1 MIPSEPAQVML
12 GRERPTRDA
21 GHEGLV
27 GLLCHVTQH
36 TMTQPSVFFPRP
48 TALLALAMFFMTS
61 VLKAQLDVDTLD
73 VPTATVSAV
82 QAGDQDPFAV
92 TNLGV
97 EDIQKQDAAQDVP
110 FLLRL
115 TPSAVVSSDA
125 GHGIGYTSLRIRGVD
140 QSRINVTING
150 VPLNDAESQGVFWV
164 DLPDLGSSM
173 TGLQIQ
179 RGVGTS
185 TNGPAAF
192 GATVS
197 VNTLGTLAKPGI
209 RAVLGGGSFGTQRR
223 TLAWNTGML
232 QDGWSFEGRAS
243 RIESDGWVDRATSD
257 LSSLYGRVAKRWETG
272 RLSFTTTLGHERT
285 YQAWYGVPQ
294 IVAALESTDED
305 ILNWVQGSG
314 EYNYGADTVRVADLL
329 DRRTQHNYYRY
340 ENEVDDYRQ
349 DHYQI
354 HLDQTLGDWNFG
366 GVFYATL
373 GAGFYEQFRQGDDLS
388 DYGLAPLVMGTDT
401 TFATDLVRRRWLDN
415 TLMGTSWTVSR
426 STEAFSQVYGVS
438 RSFYSG
444 DHFGE
449 LIWMDFG
456 AGAEPGDEYY
466 RSLGEKTDL
475 SAFGK
480 WSGQVSD
487 LRWHGEIQ
495 ARQVLYQ
502 TSGRDNDYS
511 EIDIQD
517 ELTFF
522 NPKAG
527 LTWTPSETLQ
537 GFVSAAVAH
546 REPARSDYLDS
557 PQDTPLRPERLL
569 DVEAGAKKRGERWAV
584 GATLYNMQYTD
595 QLVATGQLNDV
606 GNVVRVNVADSY
618 RRGVELEAGV
628 QLTSSLRLD
637 ANATLAQNKIAQFE
651 ETVYDYDGNFDYV
664 NTIVHENTDIAL
676 SPNAVAMGML
686 TFEAPEDG
694 ALAGLS
700 MSLIGKHV
708 GQQFLDNT
716 SNEGRALAAYT
727 TLDAVVR
734 LERTLSTGQA
744 LTLSVFGNNLLDAMY
759 SATGWTYSYRY
770 GGPESTVTENYVY
783 PQAGRHGFVTLAVEF

>member
-1 MIPSEPAQVML
+1 
-12 GRERPTRDA
+12 
-21 GHEGLV
+21 
-27 GLLCHVTQH
+27 
-36 TMTQPSVFFPRP
+36 MTQPSVYFPRP

-92 TNLGV
+92 TNLEV

-257 LSSLYGRVAKRWETG
+257 LSSLYGRIAKRWETG

-294 IVAALESTDED
+294 IVADPESTDED

-329 DRRTQHNYYRY
+329 DRRAQHNYYRY

-487 LRWHGEIQ
+487 LRWHGELQ

-637 ANATLAQNKIAQFE
+637 ANATFAQNKIAQFE
-651 ETVYDYDGNFDYV
+651 ETVYDYDSNFDYV

-700 MSLIGKHV
+700 VSLIGKHV

-734 LERTLSTGQA
+734 AERTLSTGQA

>member
-1 MIPSEPAQVML
+1 
-12 GRERPTRDA
+12 
-21 GHEGLV
+21 
-27 GLLCHVTQH
+27 
-36 TMTQPSVFFPRP
+36 MTQPSVYFPRP

-92 TNLGV
+92 TNLEV

-243 RIESDGWVDRATSD
+243 RITSDGWVDRASSD

-294 IVAALESTDED
+294 IVADPESTDED

-314 EYNYGADTVRVADLL
+314 EYDYGEDTVRVADLL
-329 DRRTQHNYYRY
+329 DRRAQHNYYRY

-415 TLMGTSWTVSR
+415 TLLGTSWTVSR
-426 STEAFSQVYGVS
+426 STEHYSQVYGVS

-466 RSLGEKTDL
+466 RSLGEKTDM

-606 GNVVRVNVADSY
+606 GNVVRVNVANSY

-651 ETVYDYDGNFDYV
+651 ETVYDYDSNFDYE

-700 MSLIGKHV
+700 VSLIGKHV

-727 TLDAVVR
+727 TLDAVIR
-734 LERTLSTGQA
+734 AERTLSTGQA

-759 SATGWTYSYRY
+759 SATGWTYSYRF

>member
-1 MIPSEPAQVML
+1 M
-12 GRERPTRDA
+12 
-21 GHEGLV
+21 
-27 GLLCHVTQH
+27 
-36 TMTQPSVFFPRP
+36 
-48 TALLALAMFFMTS
+48 LAMVLFFLTPL
-61 VLKAQLDVDTLD
+61 VQAQLDVDTLD

-92 TNLGV
+92 TNLEV

-243 RIESDGWVDRATSD
+243 RITSDGWVDRASSD

-294 IVAALESTDED
+294 IVADPESTDED

-314 EYNYGADTVRVADLL
+314 EYDSGADTVRVNDLL
-329 DRRTQHNYYRY
+329 DRRAQHNYYRY

-354 HLDQTLGDWNFG
+354 HLDQAIGDWNFG

-415 TLMGTSWTVSR
+415 TLMGTSWTLSR

-449 LIWMDFG
+449 LIWMDFA

-651 ETVYDYDGNFDYV
+651 ETVYDYDANFDYE
-664 NTIVHENTDIAL
+664 NIIVHENTDIAL

-700 MSLIGKHV
+700 VSLIGKHV

-734 LERTLSTGQA
+734 AERTLPTGQA
-744 LTLSVFGNNLLDAMY
+744 VTLSVFGNNLLDAMY

>member
-1 MIPSEPAQVML
+1 
-12 GRERPTRDA
+12 
-21 GHEGLV
+21 
-27 GLLCHVTQH
+27 
-36 TMTQPSVFFPRP
+36 MTQPSVLFPRP
-48 TALLALAMFFMTS
+48 TELLALAMFFMTP

-92 TNLGV
+92 TNLEV

-294 IVAALESTDED
+294 IVANPESSDED

-314 EYNYGADTVRVADLL
+314 EYDYGADTVRVADLL
-329 DRRTQHNYYRY
+329 DRRAQHNYYHY

-373 GAGFYEQFRQGDDLS
+373 GAGFYEQFRQDDDLS

-415 TLMGTSWTVSR
+415 TLLGTSWTVSR

-606 GNVVRVNVADSY
+606 GNVVRVNAADSY
-618 RRGVELEAGV
+618 RRGVELEAGA
-628 QLTSSLRLD
+628 QLTSTLRLD

-651 ETVYDYDGNFDYV
+651 ETVYDYDGNFDYENIV
-664 NTIVHENTDIAL
+664 VHENTDIAL

-686 TFEAPEDG
+686 TYEAPKDG

-700 MSLIGKHV
+700 VSLIGKHV

-734 LERTLSTGQA
+734 AERILSTGQA

-759 SATGWTYSYRY
+759 SATGWTYSYRF

>member
-1 MIPSEPAQVML
+1 
-12 GRERPTRDA
+12 
-21 GHEGLV
+21 
-27 GLLCHVTQH
+27 
-36 TMTQPSVFFPRP
+36 MTQPSVFFPRP

-82 QAGDQDPFAV
+82 QAGDHDPFAV
-92 TNLGV
+92 TNLEV

-243 RIESDGWVDRATSD
+243 RIESDGWVDRASSD

-294 IVAALESTDED
+294 IVADPESTDED

-329 DRRTQHNYYRY
+329 DRRAQHNYYRY

-373 GAGFYEQFRQGDDLS
+373 GAGFYEQFRQGDELS

-415 TLMGTSWTVSR
+415 TLLGTSWTVSR
-426 STEAFSQVYGVS
+426 STERFSQVYGVS

-466 RSLGEKTDL
+466 RSLGEKTDM

-637 ANATLAQNKIAQFE
+637 ANATLAQNKIALFE
-651 ETVYDYDGNFDYV
+651 ETVYDYDSNFDYV
-664 NTIVHENTDIAL
+664 NTIDHEKTDIAL

-700 MSLIGKHV
+700 VSLIGKHV

-734 LERTLSTGQA
+734 AERTLSTGQA

-759 SATGWTYSYRY
+759 SATGWTYSYRF

>member
-1 MIPSEPAQVML
+1 
-12 GRERPTRDA
+12 
-21 GHEGLV
+21 
-27 GLLCHVTQH
+27 
-36 TMTQPSVFFPRP
+36 MTQPSVFFPRP

-92 TNLGV
+92 TNLEV

-243 RIESDGWVDRATSD
+243 RITSDGWVDRASSD

-294 IVAALESTDED
+294 IVADPESTDED

-314 EYNYGADTVRVADLL
+314 EYDYGADTVRVADLL
-329 DRRTQHNYYRY
+329 DRRAQHNYYRY

-415 TLMGTSWTVSR
+415 TLLGTSWTVSR
-426 STEAFSQVYGVS
+426 STERFSQVYGVS

-466 RSLGEKTDL
+466 RSLGEKTDM

-522 NPKAG
+522 NPKVG

-637 ANATLAQNKIAQFE
+637 ANATLAQNKIALFE
-651 ETVYDYDGNFDYV
+651 ETVYDYDSNFDYV
-664 NTIVHENTDIAL
+664 NTIDHENTDIAL

-700 MSLIGKHV
+700 VSLIGKHV

-734 LERTLSTGQA
+734 AERTLSTGQA

-759 SATGWTYSYRY
+759 SATGWTYSYRF

>member
-1 MIPSEPAQVML
+1 
-12 GRERPTRDA
+12 
-21 GHEGLV
+21 
-27 GLLCHVTQH
+27 
-36 TMTQPSVFFPRP
+36 MTQS
-48 TALLALAMFFMTS
+48 AMFFRSLAAMIALSLCFNTP
-61 VLKAQLDVDTLD
+61 VLNAQLDVDTLNI
-73 VPTATVSAV
+73 PIAMVSAL
-82 QAGDQDPFAV
+82 QAAKQDPFAV
-92 TNLGV
+92 TNLEV

-125 GHGIGYTSLRIRGVD
+125 GHGIGYTALRIRGVD

-197 VNTLGTLAKPGI
+197 VNTLGTIAKPGI

-232 QDGWSFEGRAS
+232 HDGWSLEGRAS
-243 RIESDGWVDRATSD
+243 RITSDGWVDRASSD
-257 LSSLYGRVAKRWETG
+257 LSSLYGRVAKRWQNG

-285 YQAWYGVPQ
+285 YQAWYGVPH
-294 IVAALESTDED
+294 IVADPESTEDD
-305 ILNWVQGSG
+305 ILAWVQGSG
-314 EYNYGADTVRVADLL
+314 EYSYGADTVRVNDLL
-329 DRRTQHNYYRY
+329 ERRAQHNYYRY

-354 HLDQTLGDWNFG
+354 HLDQMLGDWNFG
-366 GVFYATL
+366 GVLYATF
-373 GAGFYEQFRQGDDLS
+373 GAGYYEQFRQDDDLLN
-388 DYGLAPLVMGTDT
+388 YGLDPLVMGADT
-401 TFATDLVRRRWLDN
+401 LFVTDLVRRRWLDN
-415 TLMGTSWTVSR
+415 TLVGTSWTLSR
-426 STEAFSQVYGVS
+426 SSRPFSQVYGVS
-438 RSFYSG
+438 RSFYAG

-449 LIWMDFG
+449 LIWMDFA

-480 WSGQVSD
+480 WSGEVSG
-487 LRWHGEIQ
+487 LRWHVEAHI
-495 ARQVLYQ
+495 RQVLYQ

-511 EIDIQD
+511 LIDIRD

-527 LTWTPSETLQ
+527 LTWTPSEMLQ

-546 REPARSDYLDS
+546 REPSRSDYLDS
-557 PQDTPLRPERLL
+557 PQDSPLRPERLL
-569 DVEAGAKKRGERWAV
+569 DLEAGAKTGGDRWAAGV
-584 GATLYNMQYTD
+584 TLYNMQYTD

-606 GNVVRVNVADSY
+606 GNVVRVNVADSH
-618 RRGVELEAGV
+618 RRGAEFEAGV
-628 QLTSSLRLD
+628 QLTPALRLD
-637 ANATLAQNKIAQFE
+637 ANASFSQNRIAQFE
-651 ETVYDYDGNFDYV
+651 ETVYDYDSDFVFENI
-664 NTIVHENTDIAL
+664 IVHENTDIAL
-676 SPNAVAMGML
+676 SPNVVAMGML
-686 TFEAPEDG
+686 TVEAPKES

-700 MSLIGKHV
+700 VSLIGKHV

-716 SNEGRALAAYT
+716 SHEGRALSAYT
-727 TLDAVVR
+727 TLDAVLR
-734 LERTLSTGQA
+734 AERVLTTGQT
-744 LTLSVFGNNLLDAMY
+744 LTLSLFGNNLLDVVY
-759 SATGWTYSYRY
+759 SATGWTYTYMY
-770 GGPESTVTENYVY
+770 GGLGTETTENFVY
-783 PQAGRHGFVTLAVEF
+783 PQAGRHGFLTLAVEF

>member
-1 MIPSEPAQVML
+1 
-12 GRERPTRDA
+12 
-21 GHEGLV
+21 
-27 GLLCHVTQH
+27 
-36 TMTQPSVFFPRP
+36 MTQPSVLFPRP
-48 TALLALAMFFMTS
+48 TALLALAMFFMTP

-92 TNLGV
+92 TNLEV

-294 IVAALESTDED
+294 IVANPESTDED

-314 EYNYGADTVRVADLL
+314 EYDYGADTVRVADLL
-329 DRRTQHNYYRY
+329 DRRAQHNYYHY

-373 GAGFYEQFRQGDDLS
+373 GAGFYEQFRQDDDLS

-415 TLMGTSWTVSR
+415 TLLGTSWTVSR

-606 GNVVRVNVADSY
+606 GNVVRVNAADSY
-618 RRGVELEAGV
+618 RRGVELEAGA
-628 QLTSSLRLD
+628 QLTSTLRLD

-651 ETVYDYDGNFDYV
+651 ETVYDYDGNFDYENIV
-664 NTIVHENTDIAL
+664 VHENTDIAL

-686 TFEAPEDG
+686 TYEGPKDG

-700 MSLIGKHV
+700 VSLIGKHV

-734 LERTLSTGQA
+734 AERILSTGQA

-759 SATGWTYSYRY
+759 SATGWTYSYRF

>member
-1 MIPSEPAQVML
+1 
-12 GRERPTRDA
+12 
-21 GHEGLV
+21 
-27 GLLCHVTQH
+27 
-36 TMTQPSVFFPRP
+36 MTQPSVLFPRP
-48 TALLALAMFFMTS
+48 TALLALAMFFMTP

-92 TNLGV
+92 TNLEV

-243 RIESDGWVDRATSD
+243 RITSEGWVDRASSD

-294 IVAALESTDED
+294 IVANPESSDED

-314 EYNYGADTVRVADLL
+314 EYDYGADTVRVADLL
-329 DRRTQHNYYRY
+329 DRRAQHNYYHY

-373 GAGFYEQFRQGDDLS
+373 GAGFYEQFRQDDDLS

-415 TLMGTSWTVSR
+415 TLLGTSWTVSR

-606 GNVVRVNVADSY
+606 GNVVRVNAADSY
-618 RRGVELEAGV
+618 RRGVELEAGA
-628 QLTSSLRLD
+628 QLTSTLRLD

-651 ETVYDYDGNFDYV
+651 ETVYDYDGNFDYENIV
-664 NTIVHENTDIAL
+664 VHENTDIAL

-686 TFEAPEDG
+686 TYEAPKDG

-700 MSLIGKHV
+700 VSLIGKHV

-734 LERTLSTGQA
+734 AERILSTGQA

-759 SATGWTYSYRY
+759 SATGWTYSYRF

>member
-1 MIPSEPAQVML
+1 
-12 GRERPTRDA
+12 
-21 GHEGLV
+21 
-27 GLLCHVTQH
+27 
-36 TMTQPSVFFPRP
+36 MTQPSVYFPRP

-92 TNLGV
+92 TNLEV

-257 LSSLYGRVAKRWETG
+257 LSSLYGRIAKRWETG

-294 IVAALESTDED
+294 IVADPESTDED

-329 DRRTQHNYYRY
+329 DRRAQHNYYRY

-456 AGAEPGDEYY
+456 TGAEPGDEYY

-487 LRWHGEIQ
+487 LRWHGELQ

-637 ANATLAQNKIAQFE
+637 ANATFAQNKIAQFE
-651 ETVYDYDGNFDYV
+651 ETVYDYDSNFDYV

-700 MSLIGKHV
+700 VSLIGKHV

-734 LERTLSTGQA
+734 AERTLSTGQA

>member
-1 MIPSEPAQVML
+1 MFSNKQAAM
-12 GRERPTRDA
+12 
-21 GHEGLV
+21 
-27 GLLCHVTQH
+27 VT
-36 TMTQPSVFFPRP
+36 
-48 TALLALAMFFMTS
+48 LAMCLSTP
-61 VLKAQLDVDTLD
+61 VLKAQLNVDTLS

-92 TNLGV
+92 TNLKV

-125 GHGIGYTSLRIRGVD
+125 GHGIGYTALRIRGVD

-197 VNTLGTLAKPGI
+197 VNTLGTIAKPGI

-232 QDGWSFEGRAS
+232 EDGWSFEGRAS
-243 RIESDGWVDRATSD
+243 RITSEGWVDRASSD
-257 LSSLYGRVAKRWETG
+257 LSSLYGRIAKRWDTG
-272 RLSFTTTLGHERT
+272 RLSLTTTLGHERT
-285 YQAWYGVPQ
+285 YQAWYGVPS
-294 IVAALESTDED
+294 IVANPESTEED
-305 ILNWVQGSG
+305 ILTWVQGSG
-314 EYNYGADTVRVADLL
+314 EYSYGADTIRVNDLL
-329 DRRTQHNYYRY
+329 ERRAQHNYYRY

-349 DHYQI
+349 DHHQI
-354 HLDQTLGDWNFG
+354 HLDQLLGDWNFG
-366 GVFYATL
+366 GVLYVTF
-373 GAGFYEQFRQGDDLS
+373 GAGFYEQFRQDDDLAN
-388 DYGLAPLVMGTDT
+388 YGLTPLVMGTDT
-401 TFATDLVRRRWLDN
+401 TFVTDLVRRRWLDN
-415 TLMGTSWTVSR
+415 TLVGTSWTLSR
-426 STEAFSQVYGVS
+426 STKSLSQVYGVS
-438 RSFYSG
+438 RSMYTG
-444 DHFGE
+444 NHFGE
-449 LIWMDFG
+449 LVWMDFA
-456 AGAEPGDEYY
+456 AGAKPGDEYY

-480 WSGQVSD
+480 WSGQVWD
-487 LRWHGEIQ
+487 LRWHAEAQ
-495 ARQVLYQ
+495 MRQVLYQ

-511 EIDIQD
+511 VIDLRD

-527 LTWTPSETLQ
+527 LTWIPSERTQ

-546 REPARSDYLDS
+546 REPARADYLDS
-557 PQDTPLRPERLL
+557 PQDSPLRPERLL
-569 DVEAGAKKRGERWAV
+569 DVEAGAKTRGARWAAGV
-584 GATLYNMQYTD
+584 TLYNMQYTD

-606 GNVVRVNVADSY
+606 GNVVRVNVEDSH
-618 RRGVELEAGV
+618 RRGVEFETGV
-628 QLTSSLRLD
+628 QVTPALRLD
-637 ANATLAQNKIAQFE
+637 ANASFSQNKIAQFE
-651 ETVYDYDGNFDYV
+651 ETVYDYDNNF
-664 NTIVHENTDIAL
+664 NFENIIVHENTDIAL
-676 SPNAVAMGML
+676 SPHVVAMGML
-686 TFEAPEDG
+686 TLEAPKEG
-694 ALAGLS
+694 VLAGLS
-700 MSLIGKHV
+700 LSLIGKHV

-727 TLDAVVR
+727 TLDAVLR
-734 LERTLSTGQA
+734 AERMLSTGQN
-744 LTLSVFGNNLLDAMY
+744 LTLSLFGNNLLDAVY
-759 SATGWTYSYRY
+759 SATGWTYTYMV
-770 GGPESTVTENYVY
+770 GGLGTETTENFVY

>member
-1 MIPSEPAQVML
+1 
-12 GRERPTRDA
+12 
-21 GHEGLV
+21 
-27 GLLCHVTQH
+27 
-36 TMTQPSVFFPRP
+36 MTQPSVFFPRP

-744 LTLSVFGNNLLDAMY
+744 LTLSVFGNNLLDTMY

>member
-1 MIPSEPAQVML
+1 
-12 GRERPTRDA
+12 
-21 GHEGLV
+21 
-27 GLLCHVTQH
+27 
-36 TMTQPSVFFPRP
+36 MTQPSVLFPRP
-48 TALLALAMFFMTS
+48 TALLALAMFFMTP

-92 TNLGV
+92 TNLEV

-294 IVAALESTDED
+294 IVANPESTDED

-314 EYNYGADTVRVADLL
+314 EYDYGADTVRVADLL
-329 DRRTQHNYYRY
+329 DRRAQHNYYHY

-373 GAGFYEQFRQGDDLS
+373 GAGFYEQFRQDDDLS

-415 TLMGTSWTVSR
+415 TLLGTSWTVSR
-426 STEAFSQVYGVS
+426 TTEAFSQVYGVS

-606 GNVVRVNVADSY
+606 GNVVRVNAADSY
-618 RRGVELEAGV
+618 RRGVELEAGA
-628 QLTSSLRLD
+628 QLTSTLRLD

-651 ETVYDYDGNFDYV
+651 ETVYDYDGNFDYENIV
-664 NTIVHENTDIAL
+664 VHENTDIAL

-686 TFEAPEDG
+686 TYEGPKDG

-700 MSLIGKHV
+700 VSLIGKHV

-734 LERTLSTGQA
+734 AERILSTGQA

-759 SATGWTYSYRY
+759 SATGWTYSYRF

>member
-1 MIPSEPAQVML
+1 
-12 GRERPTRDA
+12 
-21 GHEGLV
+21 
-27 GLLCHVTQH
+27 
-36 TMTQPSVFFPRP
+36 
-48 TALLALAMFFMTS
+48 MFFMTS
-61 VLKAQLDVDTLD
+61 VVKAQLDVDTLD

-92 TNLGV
+92 TNLEA

-125 GHGIGYTSLRIRGVD
+125 GHGIGYSSLRIRGVD

-150 VPLNDAESQGVFWV
+150 VPLNDPESQGVFWV

-185 TNGPAAF
+185 TNGPGAF

-197 VNTLGTLAKPGI
+197 VNTLGTLAKSGI
-209 RAVLGGGSFGTQRR
+209 RAVPGGGSFGTQRR
-223 TLAWNTGML
+223 TFAWNTGML

-243 RIESDGWVDRATSD
+243 RITSEGWVDRASSD

-285 YQAWYGVPQ
+285 YQAWNGVPQ
-294 IVAALESTDED
+294 IVAAPESTEED

-314 EYNYGADTVRVADLL
+314 EYDYGADTVRVADLL
-329 DRRTQHNYYRY
+329 DRRAQHNYYRY
-340 ENEVDDYRQ
+340 ENEVDNYRQ
-349 DHYQI
+349 DHYQV
-354 HLDQTLGDWNFG
+354 HLDQTFGDWNFG

-373 GAGFYEQFRQGDDLS
+373 GAGFYEQFREGDDLS

-415 TLMGTSWTVSR
+415 TLLGTSWTVSR
-426 STEAFSQVYGVS
+426 STERLSQVYGVS

-480 WSGQVSD
+480 WSGEVSD
-487 LRWHGEIQ
+487 FRWHGEIQ

-527 LTWTPSETLQ
+527 LTWTPSETMQ

-569 DVEAGAKKRGERWAV
+569 DVEAGFKKRGERWAL

-595 QLVATGQLNDV
+595 QLVVTGQLNDV

-618 RRGVELEAGV
+618 RRGVELEAGL
-628 QLTSSLRLD
+628 QLTSALRLD

-651 ETVYDYDGNFDYV
+651 ETVYDYDSNFDYENIV
-664 NTIVHENTDIAL
+664 VHENTDIAL

-686 TFEAPEDG
+686 TYEAPKDG

-700 MSLIGKHV
+700 VSLIGKHV

-716 SNEGRALAAYT
+716 SNEGCVLAAYT

-734 LERTLSTGQA
+734 AEHTLPTGQA

>member
-1 MIPSEPAQVML
+1 
-12 GRERPTRDA
+12 
-21 GHEGLV
+21 
-27 GLLCHVTQH
+27 
-36 TMTQPSVFFPRP
+36 MTQPSVLFPRP
-48 TALLALAMFFMTS
+48 TALLALAMFFMTP

-92 TNLGV
+92 TNLEV

-294 IVAALESTDED
+294 IVANPESTDED

-314 EYNYGADTVRVADLL
+314 EYDYGADTVRVADLL
-329 DRRTQHNYYRY
+329 DRRAQHNYYHY

-373 GAGFYEQFRQGDDLS
+373 GAGFYEQFRQDDDLS

-415 TLMGTSWTVSR
+415 TLLGTSWTVSR
-426 STEAFSQVYGVS
+426 FTEAFSQVYGVS

-606 GNVVRVNVADSY
+606 GNVVRVNAADSY
-618 RRGVELEAGV
+618 RRGVELEAGA
-628 QLTSSLRLD
+628 QLTSTLRLD

-651 ETVYDYDGNFDYV
+651 ETVYDYDGNFDYENNV
-664 NTIVHENTDIAL
+664 VHENTDIAL

-686 TFEAPEDG
+686 TYETPKDG

-700 MSLIGKHV
+700 VSLIGKHV

-734 LERTLSTGQA
+734 AERILSTGQA

-759 SATGWTYSYRY
+759 SATGWTYSYRF

>member
-1 MIPSEPAQVML
+1 
-12 GRERPTRDA
+12 
-21 GHEGLV
+21 
-27 GLLCHVTQH
+27 
-36 TMTQPSVFFPRP
+36 MTQPSVLFPRP
-48 TALLALAMFFMTS
+48 TELLALAMFFMTP

-92 TNLGV
+92 TNLEV

-294 IVAALESTDED
+294 IVANPESSDED

-314 EYNYGADTVRVADLL
+314 EYDYGADTVRVADLL
-329 DRRTQHNYYRY
+329 DRRAQHNYYHY

-373 GAGFYEQFRQGDDLS
+373 GAGFYEQFRQDDDLS

-415 TLMGTSWTVSR
+415 TLLGTSWTVSR

-606 GNVVRVNVADSY
+606 GNVVRVNAADSY
-618 RRGVELEAGV
+618 RRGVELEAGA
-628 QLTSSLRLD
+628 QLTSTLRLD

-651 ETVYDYDGNFDYV
+651 ETVYDYDGNFDYENIV
-664 NTIVHENTDIAL
+664 VHENTDIAL

-686 TFEAPEDG
+686 TYEAPKDG

-700 MSLIGKHV
+700 VSLIGKHV

-734 LERTLSTGQA
+734 AERILSTGQA

-759 SATGWTYSYRY
+759 SSTGWTYSYRF

>member
-1 MIPSEPAQVML
+1 
-12 GRERPTRDA
+12 
-21 GHEGLV
+21 
-27 GLLCHVTQH
+27 
-36 TMTQPSVFFPRP
+36 MTQPSIFRLGA
-48 TALLALAMFFMTS
+48 TALSFLFLGFAAL
-61 VLKAQLDVDTLD
+61 AQLDVDTTQ
-73 VPTATVSAV
+73 VATATVAAV
-82 QAGDQDPFAV
+82 QAGENDPFSV
-92 TNLGV
+92 TNLDAS
-97 EDIQKQDAAQDVP
+97 DIQSQDAAQDVP

-125 GHGIGYTSLRIRGVD
+125 GHGVGYTSLRIRGVD

-164 DLPDLGSSM
+164 DLPDLGSSV

-243 RIESDGWVDRATSD
+243 RITSDGWVDRATSD

-294 IVAALESTDED
+294 IVANPESTEEE

-314 EYNYGADTVRVADLL
+314 EYDYGADTVRVNDLL
-329 DRRTQHNYYRY
+329 DRRARHNYYLY
-340 ENEVDDYRQ
+340 DFEVEDYRQ

-354 HLDQTLGDWNFG
+354 PLDQSYGDWNVG
-366 GVFYATL
+366 GVLYATL
-373 GAGFYEQFRQGDDLS
+373 GAGFYEQFRQDDDLS
-388 DYGLAPLVMGTDT
+388 DYGLSPFVLGADT

-415 TLMGTSWTVSR
+415 TLLGTSWTVSH
-426 STEAFSQVYGVS
+426 STERFSQVYGVS
-438 RSFYSG
+438 QSFYSG

-449 LIWMDFG
+449 LIWMDFA

-466 RSLGEKTDL
+466 RSLGEKSDL

-480 WSGQVSD
+480 WSGRVSD
-487 LRWHGEIQ
+487 FRWHGELQ
-495 ARQVLYQ
+495 MRQVLYQ

-511 EIDIQD
+511 EIDIKD
-517 ELTFF
+517 ELSFF

-527 LTWTPSETLQ
+527 LTWMPSETLQ

-557 PQDTPLRPERLL
+557 PQDTPLRPERLF
-569 DVEAGAKKRGERWAV
+569 DVEAGIKKRGDRWAV

-606 GNVVRVNVADSY
+606 GNVVRVNVKDSY
-618 RRGVELEAGV
+618 RRGVELEAGL
-628 QLTSSLRLD
+628 QLTSSLRFD
-637 ANATLAQNKIAQFE
+637 ANATLAENKIAQFE
-651 ETVYDYDGNFDYV
+651 ETVYDYDLYNPKV
-664 NTIVHENTDIAL
+664 NSTTKTL
-676 SPNAVAMGML
+676 SPREHRHRAFTDAVAMGML
-686 TFEAPEDG
+686 TLKLLRTVP
-694 ALAGLS
+694 AGLS
-700 MSLIGKHV
+700 VSLIGKHV

-734 LERTLSTGQA
+734 AERTLPTGQA
-744 LTLSVFGNNLLDAMY
+744 VTLSVFGNNLLDAMY
-759 SATGWTYSYRY
+759 SATGWTYSYRF
-770 GGPESTVTENYVY
+770 GGPGSTVTENYVY

>member
-1 MIPSEPAQVML
+1 
-12 GRERPTRDA
+12 
-21 GHEGLV
+21 
-27 GLLCHVTQH
+27 
-36 TMTQPSVFFPRP
+36 MTQPSLFSPRP
-48 TALLALAMFFMTS
+48 TVLLALTMFFMAS
-61 VLKAQLDVDTLD
+61 VVKAQLDVDTLD

-92 TNLGV
+92 TNLEA

-150 VPLNDAESQGVFWV
+150 VPLNDPESQGVFWV

-185 TNGPAAF
+185 TNGPGAF

-243 RIESDGWVDRATSD
+243 RITSEGWVDRASSD

-272 RLSFTTTLGHERT
+272 RLSFTSTLGHERT
-285 YQAWYGVPQ
+285 YQAWNGVPQ
-294 IVAALESTDED
+294 IVAAPESTEED

-314 EYNYGADTVRVADLL
+314 EYDYGADTVRVADLL
-329 DRRTQHNYYRY
+329 DRRAQHNYYRY
-340 ENEVDDYRQ
+340 ENEVDNYRQ
-349 DHYQI
+349 DHYQV
-354 HLDQTLGDWNFG
+354 HLDQTFGDWNFG
-366 GVFYATL
+366 GVLYATL
-373 GAGFYEQFRQGDDLS
+373 GAGFYEQFREGDDLS

-415 TLMGTSWTVSR
+415 TLLGTSWTVSR
-426 STEAFSQVYGVS
+426 STERLSQVYGVS

-480 WSGQVSD
+480 WSGEVSD
-487 LRWHGEIQ
+487 FRWHGEIQ

-527 LTWTPSETLQ
+527 LTWTPSETMQ

-569 DVEAGAKKRGERWAV
+569 DVEAGFKKRGERWAL

-595 QLVATGQLNDV
+595 QLVVTGQLNDV

-618 RRGVELEAGV
+618 RRGVELEAGL
-628 QLTSSLRLD
+628 QLTSALRLD

-651 ETVYDYDGNFDYV
+651 ETVYDYDDNFDYENIV
-664 NTIVHENTDIAL
+664 VHENTDIAL

-686 TFEAPEDG
+686 TYEAPKDG

-700 MSLIGKHV
+700 VSLIGKHV

-734 LERTLSTGQA
+734 AEHTLPTGQA
-744 LTLSVFGNNLLDAMY
+744 LTLSVFGNNLLNAMY

>member
-1 MIPSEPAQVML
+1 
-12 GRERPTRDA
+12 
-21 GHEGLV
+21 
-27 GLLCHVTQH
+27 
-36 TMTQPSVFFPRP
+36 MTQSGVFSSCQTSV
-48 TALLALAMFFMTS
+48 LALAMFFMTP
-61 VLKAQLDVDTLD
+61 VLKAQLDLDTLD

-82 QAGDQDPFAV
+82 QAGDRDPFAV
-92 TNLGV
+92 TNLRV

-197 VNTLGTLAKPGI
+197 VNTLGALAKPGI
-209 RAVLGGGSFGTQRR
+209 RAVVGGGSFGTHRR
-223 TLAWNTGML
+223 TLAWSTGML

-243 RIESDGWVDRATSD
+243 RITSEGWVDRATSD

-285 YQAWYGVPQ
+285 YQAWFGVPQ
-294 IVAALESTDED
+294 IVANPESTEED
-305 ILNWVQGSG
+305 ILAWVQGSG
-314 EYNYGADTVRVADLL
+314 EYDYGADTVRVNDLL
-329 DRRTQHNYYRY
+329 DRRAQHNYYRY

-349 DHYQI
+349 DHVQI
-354 HLDQTLGDWNFG
+354 HLDQSLGDWTFG

-415 TLMGTSWTVSR
+415 TLLGTSWTASR
-426 STEAFSQVYGVS
+426 SNERISQVYGVS

-449 LIWMDFG
+449 LIWMDFA
-456 AGAEPGDEYY
+456 AGSEPGDEYY

-487 LRWHGEIQ
+487 FRWHGELQ
-495 ARQVLYQ
+495 ARQVFYQ

-511 EIDIQD
+511 EIDIED
-517 ELTFF
+517 ELLFF

-527 LTWTPSETLQ
+527 LTWSPSETLQ
-537 GFVSAAVAH
+537 GFLSAAVAH

-557 PQDTPLRPERLL
+557 PQDMPLRPERLL
-569 DVEAGAKKRGERWAV
+569 DVEAGAQKRGERWAL
-584 GATLYNMQYTD
+584 GATLYHMHYAD

-618 RRGVELEAGV
+618 RRGVEMEAGV
-628 QLTSSLRLD
+628 QLTSALRLD
-637 ANATLAQNKIAQFE
+637 ANATLSQNKIAQFE
-651 ETVYDYDGNFDYV
+651 ETVYDYDSTFDYENV
-664 NTIVHENTDIAL
+664 VVHENTDIAL

-686 TFEAPEDG
+686 TLEAPENG
-694 ALAGLS
+694 AFAGLS
-700 MSLIGKHV
+700 LSLIGKHV

-716 SNEGRALAAYT
+716 ANEERALPAYT

-734 LERTLSTGQA
+734 AERTLPTGQA
-744 LTLSVFGNNLLDAMY
+744 WTLSVFGNNLLDAMY

>member
-1 MIPSEPAQVML
+1 
-12 GRERPTRDA
+12 
-21 GHEGLV
+21 
-27 GLLCHVTQH
+27 
-36 TMTQPSVFFPRP
+36 
-48 TALLALAMFFMTS
+48 MFFRSLAAMIALSLCFNTP
-61 VLKAQLDVDTLD
+61 VLNAQLDVDTLNI
-73 VPTATVSAV
+73 PIAMVSAL
-82 QAGDQDPFAV
+82 QAAKQDPFAV
-92 TNLGV
+92 TNLEV

-125 GHGIGYTSLRIRGVD
+125 GHGIGYTALRIRGVD

-197 VNTLGTLAKPGI
+197 VNTLGTIAKPGI

-232 QDGWSFEGRAS
+232 HDGWSLEGRAS
-243 RIESDGWVDRATSD
+243 RITSDGWVDRASSD
-257 LSSLYGRVAKRWETG
+257 LSSLYGRVAKRWQNG

-285 YQAWYGVPQ
+285 YQAWYGVPH
-294 IVAALESTDED
+294 IVADPESTEDD
-305 ILNWVQGSG
+305 ILAWVQGSG
-314 EYNYGADTVRVADLL
+314 EYSYGADTVRVNDLL
-329 DRRTQHNYYRY
+329 ERRAQHNYYRY

-354 HLDQTLGDWNFG
+354 HLDQMLGDWNFG
-366 GVFYATL
+366 GVLYATF
-373 GAGFYEQFRQGDDLS
+373 GAGYYEQFRQDDDLLN
-388 DYGLAPLVMGTDT
+388 YGLDPLVMGADT
-401 TFATDLVRRRWLDN
+401 LFVTDLVRRRWLDN
-415 TLMGTSWTVSR
+415 TLVGTSWTLSR
-426 STEAFSQVYGVS
+426 SSRPFSQVYGVS
-438 RSFYSG
+438 RSFYAG

-449 LIWMDFG
+449 LIWMDFA

-480 WSGQVSD
+480 WSGEVSG
-487 LRWHGEIQ
+487 LRWHVEAHI
-495 ARQVLYQ
+495 RQVLYQ

-511 EIDIQD
+511 LIDIRD

-527 LTWTPSETLQ
+527 LTWTPSEMLQ

-546 REPARSDYLDS
+546 REPSRSDYLDS
-557 PQDTPLRPERLL
+557 PQDSPLRPERLL
-569 DVEAGAKKRGERWAV
+569 DLEAGAKTGGDRWAAGV
-584 GATLYNMQYTD
+584 TLYNMQYTD

-606 GNVVRVNVADSY
+606 GNVVRVNVADSH
-618 RRGVELEAGV
+618 RRGAEFEAGV
-628 QLTSSLRLD
+628 QLTPALRLD
-637 ANATLAQNKIAQFE
+637 ANASFSQNRIAQFE
-651 ETVYDYDGNFDYV
+651 ETVYDYDSDFVFENI
-664 NTIVHENTDIAL
+664 IVHENTDIAL
-676 SPNAVAMGML
+676 SPNVVAMGML
-686 TFEAPEDG
+686 TVEAPKES

-700 MSLIGKHV
+700 VSLIGKHV

-716 SNEGRALAAYT
+716 SHEGRALSAYT
-727 TLDAVVR
+727 TLDAVLR
-734 LERTLSTGQA
+734 AERVLTTGQT
-744 LTLSVFGNNLLDAMY
+744 LTLSLFGNNLLDVVY
-759 SATGWTYSYRY
+759 SATGWTYTYMY
-770 GGPESTVTENYVY
+770 GGLGTETTENFVY
-783 PQAGRHGFVTLAVEF
+783 PQAGRHGFLTLAVEF

>member
-1 MIPSEPAQVML
+1 
-12 GRERPTRDA
+12 
-21 GHEGLV
+21 
-27 GLLCHVTQH
+27 
-36 TMTQPSVFFPRP
+36 MTQSTLFS
-48 TALLALAMFFMTS
+48 TGATGMLTLALSFLTPAFQ
-61 VLKAQLDVDTLD
+61 AQIDVDTLE
-73 VPTATVSAV
+73 VATATVSAV

-92 TNLGV
+92 TNFEA
-97 EDIQKQDAAQDVP
+97 EDIQRQDAAQDVP

-150 VPLNDAESQGVFWV
+150 VPLNDAESQGVYWV

-197 VNTLGTLAKPGI
+197 VNTLGTLANPGI
-209 RAVLGGGSFGTQRR
+209 RAVLGGGSFGTLRR

-243 RIESDGWVDRATSD
+243 RITSDGWVDRATSN
-257 LSSLYGRVAKRWETG
+257 LSSLYGRVAKRWNSG
-272 RLSFTTTLGHERT
+272 RLSFTSMLGHERT
-285 YQAWYGVPQ
+285 FQAWYGVPK
-294 IVAALESTDED
+294 IAVDSESTDED
-305 ILNWVQGSG
+305 ILNWAEGSY
-314 EYNYGADTVRVADLL
+314 EYNYGADTVRINDLL
-329 DRRTQHNYYRY
+329 DRRARHNYYRY
-340 ENEVDDYRQ
+340 ENEVDNYSQ
-349 DHYQI
+349 NHYQV
-354 HLDQTLGDWNFG
+354 HLDQSFGNWSLG

-373 GAGFYEQFRQGDDLS
+373 GAGYYEQFRRGDELSNYGLSPLVLGDD
-388 DYGLAPLVMGTDT
+388 T
-401 TFATDLVRRRWLDN
+401 TLTTDLVRRRWLDN
-415 TLMGTSWTVSR
+415 ILTGTSWTVSQT
-426 STEAFSQVYGVS
+426 SGSISQVYGVS

-449 LIWMDFG
+449 LIWMDF
-456 AGAEPGDEYY
+456 ASGAEPGDEYY
-466 RSLGEKTDL
+466 RSLGEKTDM

-480 WSGQVSD
+480 WSGHISKI
-487 LRWHGEIQ
+487 RWHAEAQ
-495 ARQVLYQ
+495 MRQVLYE
-502 TSGRDNDYS
+502 TTGRDNDYS
-511 EIDIQD
+511 EIDIRD
-517 ELTFF
+517 DLTFF
-522 NPKAG
+522 NPKG
-527 LTWTPSETLQ
+527 GVTWTPSETLQ
-537 GFVSAAVAH
+537 GFLSFAVAH

-557 PQDTPLRPERLL
+557 PQDTPLKPERLL
-569 DVEAGAKKRGERWAV
+569 DFEAGTKKRGDGWAF

-606 GNVVRVNVADSY
+606 GNVVRVNVEDSY

-628 QLTSSLRLD
+628 QLTPAFRFD
-637 ANATLAQNKIAQFE
+637 ANATFSQNKIAEFE
-651 ETVYDYDGNFDYV
+651 ETVYDYSDDFEYENR
-664 NTIVHENTDIAL
+664 IVHEDTDIAL

-694 ALAGLS
+694 AFAGLS
-700 MSLIGKHV
+700 FSLIGKHV

-716 SNEGRALAAYT
+716 TNDNRSLDAYT

-734 LERTLSTGQA
+734 VERSLATGQN

-759 SATGWTYSYRY
+759 SATGWTYSYRF
-770 GGPESTVTENYVY
+770 GGEESTVTENYVY
-783 PQAGRHGFVTLAVEF
+783 PQAGRHGFVTMAVEF

>member
-1 MIPSEPAQVML
+1 
-12 GRERPTRDA
+12 
-21 GHEGLV
+21 
-27 GLLCHVTQH
+27 
-36 TMTQPSVFFPRP
+36 MTQPSVLFPRP
-48 TALLALAMFFMTS
+48 TALLALAMFFMTP

-92 TNLGV
+92 TNLEV

-294 IVAALESTDED
+294 IVANPESTDED

-314 EYNYGADTVRVADLL
+314 EYDYGADTVRVADLL
-329 DRRTQHNYYRY
+329 DRRAQHNYYHY

-373 GAGFYEQFRQGDDLS
+373 GAGFYEQFRQDDDLS

-415 TLMGTSWTVSR
+415 TLLGTSWTVSR
-426 STEAFSQVYGVS
+426 ATEAFSQVYGVS

-606 GNVVRVNVADSY
+606 GNVVRVNAADSY
-618 RRGVELEAGV
+618 RRGVELEAGA
-628 QLTSSLRLD
+628 QLTSTLRLD

-651 ETVYDYDGNFDYV
+651 ETVYDYDGNFDYENIV
-664 NTIVHENTDIAL
+664 VHENTDIAL

-686 TFEAPEDG
+686 TYEGPKDG

-700 MSLIGKHV
+700 VSLIGKHV

-734 LERTLSTGQA
+734 AERILSTGQA

-759 SATGWTYSYRY
+759 SATGWTYSYRF

>member
-1 MIPSEPAQVML
+1 
-12 GRERPTRDA
+12 
-21 GHEGLV
+21 
-27 GLLCHVTQH
+27 
-36 TMTQPSVFFPRP
+36 MTQPSVLFPRP
-48 TALLALAMFFMTS
+48 TELLALAMFFMTP

-92 TNLGV
+92 TNLEV

-294 IVAALESTDED
+294 IVANPESSDED

-314 EYNYGADTVRVADLL
+314 EYDYGADTVRVADLL
-329 DRRTQHNYYRY
+329 DRRAQHNYYHY

-373 GAGFYEQFRQGDDLS
+373 GAGFYEQFRQDDDLS

-415 TLMGTSWTVSR
+415 TLLGTSWTVSR

-606 GNVVRVNVADSY
+606 GNVVRVNAADSY
-618 RRGVELEAGV
+618 RRGVELEAGA
-628 QLTSSLRLD
+628 QLTSTLRLD

-651 ETVYDYDGNFDYV
+651 ETVYDYDGNFDYENIV
-664 NTIVHENTDIAL
+664 VHENTGIAL

-686 TFEAPEDG
+686 TYEAPKDG

-700 MSLIGKHV
+700 VSLIGKHV

-734 LERTLSTGQA
+734 AERILSTGQA

-759 SATGWTYSYRY
+759 SATGWTYSYRF

>member
-1 MIPSEPAQVML
+1 
-12 GRERPTRDA
+12 
-21 GHEGLV
+21 
-27 GLLCHVTQH
+27 
-36 TMTQPSVFFPRP
+36 MTQPSVFFPRP

-92 TNLGV
+92 TNLEV

-243 RIESDGWVDRATSD
+243 RIESDGWVDRASSD

-294 IVAALESTDED
+294 IVADPESTDED

-329 DRRTQHNYYRY
+329 DRRAQHNYYRY

-388 DYGLAPLVMGTDT
+388 DYGLAPLVTGTDT

-415 TLMGTSWTVSR
+415 TLLGTSWTVSR
-426 STEAFSQVYGVS
+426 STERFSQVYGVS

-466 RSLGEKTDL
+466 RSLGEKTDM

-522 NPKAG
+522 NPKVG

-595 QLVATGQLNDV
+595 QLVATGRLNDV

-637 ANATLAQNKIAQFE
+637 ANATLAQNKIALFE
-651 ETVYDYDGNFDYV
+651 ETVYDYDSNFDYV
-664 NTIVHENTDIAL
+664 NTIDHENTDIAL

-700 MSLIGKHV
+700 VSLIGKHV

-734 LERTLSTGQA
+734 AERTLSTGQA

-759 SATGWTYSYRY
+759 SATGWTYSYRF

>member
-1 MIPSEPAQVML
+1 
-12 GRERPTRDA
+12 
-21 GHEGLV
+21 
-27 GLLCHVTQH
+27 
-36 TMTQPSVFFPRP
+36 MTQPSVLFPRP
-48 TALLALAMFFMTS
+48 TALLALAMFFMTP

-92 TNLGV
+92 TNLEV

-294 IVAALESTDED
+294 IVANPESTDED

-314 EYNYGADTVRVADLL
+314 EYDYGADTVRVADLL
-329 DRRTQHNYYRY
+329 DRRAQHNYYHY

-373 GAGFYEQFRQGDDLS
+373 GAGFYEQFRQDDDLS

-415 TLMGTSWTVSR
+415 TLLGTSWTVSR

-606 GNVVRVNVADSY
+606 GNVVRVNAADSY
-618 RRGVELEAGV
+618 RRGVELEAGA
-628 QLTSSLRLD
+628 QLTSTLRLD

-651 ETVYDYDGNFDYV
+651 ETVYDYDGNFDYENIV
-664 NTIVHENTDIAL
+664 VHENTDIAL

-686 TFEAPEDG
+686 TYEAPKDG

-700 MSLIGKHV
+700 VSLIGKHV

-734 LERTLSTGQA
+734 AERILSTGQA

-759 SATGWTYSYRY
+759 SATGWTYSYRF

>member
-1 MIPSEPAQVML
+1 
-12 GRERPTRDA
+12 
-21 GHEGLV
+21 
-27 GLLCHVTQH
+27 
-36 TMTQPSVFFPRP
+36 MTQPSIFRLGA
-48 TALLALAMFFMTS
+48 TALSFLFLGFAAQ
-61 VLKAQLDVDTLD
+61 AQLDVDTTQ
-73 VPTATVSAV
+73 VATATVAAV
-82 QAGDQDPFAV
+82 QAGEDDPFSV
-92 TNLGV
+92 TNLDAS
-97 EDIQKQDAAQDVP
+97 DIQSQDAAQDVP

-125 GHGIGYTSLRIRGVD
+125 GHGVGYTSLRIRGVD

-164 DLPDLGSSM
+164 DLPDLGSSV

-243 RIESDGWVDRATSD
+243 RITSDGWVDRATSD

-294 IVAALESTDED
+294 IVANPESTEEE

-314 EYNYGADTVRVADLL
+314 EYNYGADTVRVNDLL
-329 DRRTQHNYYRY
+329 ERRAQHNYYRY

-354 HLDQTLGDWNFG
+354 HLDQSYGDWNVG
-366 GVFYATL
+366 GVLYATL
-373 GAGFYEQFRQGDDLS
+373 GAGFYEQFRQDDDLS
-388 DYGLAPLVMGTDT
+388 DYGLSPFVLGADT

-415 TLMGTSWTVSR
+415 TLLGTSWTVSH
-426 STEAFSQVYGVS
+426 STERFSQVYGVS
-438 RSFYSG
+438 QSFYSG

-449 LIWMDFG
+449 LIWMDFA

-480 WSGQVSD
+480 WSGRVSD
-487 LRWHGEIQ
+487 FRWHGELQ
-495 ARQVLYQ
+495 MRQVLYE

-511 EIDIQD
+511 EIDIKD
-517 ELTFF
+517 ELSFF

-527 LTWTPSETLQ
+527 LTWMPSETLQ

-569 DVEAGAKKRGERWAV
+569 DVEAGAKKRGDRWAV

-606 GNVVRVNVADSY
+606 GNVVRVNVKDSY
-618 RRGVELEAGV
+618 RRGVELEAGL
-628 QLTSSLRLD
+628 QLTSSLRFD
-637 ANATLAQNKIAQFE
+637 ANATLAENKISQFE
-651 ETVYDYDGNFDYV
+651 ETVYDYDLFYNPESEFDYE

-686 TFEAPEDG
+686 TFEAPKDG
-694 ALAGLS
+694 AFAGLS
-700 MSLIGKHV
+700 VSLIGKHV

-734 LERTLSTGQA
+734 AERTLPTGQA
-744 LTLSVFGNNLLDAMY
+744 VTLSVFGNNLLDAMY
-759 SATGWTYSYRY
+759 SATGWTYSYRS